1 MCCMVIQIEKNI
13 PVNKFLKRSR
23 NHKYPFRELELGD
36 SFYVALSEQEINV
49 LRVLAWRFAKATG
62 WKFVT
67 KRVDSGVR
75 VWRVE

>member
-23 NHKYPFRELELGD
+23 SHKYPFRELEVGD

-49 LRVLAWRFAKATG
+49 LRVLAWRFSKQTG
-62 WKFVT
+62 WRFVT
-67 KRVDSGVR
+67 KKVDSGVR
-75 VWRVE
+75 VWRI